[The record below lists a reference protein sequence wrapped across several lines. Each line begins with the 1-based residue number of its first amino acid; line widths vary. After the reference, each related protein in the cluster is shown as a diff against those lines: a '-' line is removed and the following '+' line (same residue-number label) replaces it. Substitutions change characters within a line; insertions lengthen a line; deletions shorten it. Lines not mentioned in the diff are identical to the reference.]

1 VLTQGLS
8 IVLSLAGIAGFTLL
22 LAAVAASQQA
32 FLSLTEGQA
41 RRLGDRGSRYVE
53 RLVEFVRNPHQLII
67 TAILATGVFAAGAT
81 LSFVLLCLRLGVGGS
96 RLLAGGLVVGLL
108 LAVAGRA
115 LPRAVVSARP
125 ESFALRLVPVYTV
138 VSAVFGP
145 LTWAVSSLLAR
156 ISQEVHDDMV
166 ATEEFKAVTEEDED
180 VPRLHDE
187 KRELIHSIV
196 ELGGTTAREVMVPRI
211 DMIMVEA
218 ATPRREVLKLIAEHG
233 HSRIPVF
240 DGSVDRIRGVVHV
253 KQLVMDG
260 SAVGDDAPIGQFARP
275 VMFVPETKKIDE
287 LLHAFQ
293 QEKTH
298 LAIVVDEYGGTSGMV
313 TLEDVLEEIVGEIED
328 EYDKEEESLL
338 EPLGD
343 GSYRVAAKIDL
354 DDLNEEMNLQ
364 LPTERSDTLGGFIY
378 ELVGKV
384 PSQGEAVQYQNLK
397 FIIDRVHRQRI
408 IRVRIQKDEAA
419 ARAQRA

>member
-1 VLTQGLS
+1 MLTQGLE
-8 IVLSLAGIAGFTLL
+8 ILLPTLGVLGFTLL
-22 LAAVAASQQA
+22 LAVVAASQQA
-32 FLSLTEGQA
+32 FLSLTEAQA
-41 RRLGDRGSRYVE
+41 RRLGPRGDPSVE
-53 RLVEFVRNPHQLII
+53 RLIEFVRNPHQLII
-67 TAILATGVFAAGAT
+67 TAILGSGVFAAGAT
-81 LSFVLLCLRLGVGGS
+81 LSFVLLCLRIGIGGG
-96 RLLAGGLVVGLL
+96 RLLVAGLAVGLL
-108 LAVAGRA
+108 LAVVGRA
-115 LPRAVVSARP
+115 LPRAIVSAQP
-125 ESFALRLVPVYTV
+125 ESFALRLVPVYAV

-145 LTWAVSSLLAR
+145 LTWAVSSLVAR
-156 ISQEVHDDMV
+156 ISQDVHDDMV
-166 ATEEFKAVTEEDED
+166 ATEEFKAVTEEDEEL
-180 VPRLHDE
+180 PRFHDE

-218 ATPRREVLKLIAEHG
+218 ATPRREVLRLISEHG

-240 DGSVDRIRGVVHV
+240 DESVDRIRGVVHV

-260 SAVGDDAPIGQFARP
+260 SAVGDDVPIGQFARP

-293 QEKTH
+293 TEKTH

-328 EYDKEEESLL
+328 EYDKAETLL
-338 EPLGD
+338 EPLDD
-343 GSYRVAAKIDL
+343 GSVRVAAKIDL

-384 PSQGEAVQYQNLK
+384 PSQGEAVHYQNLK

-419 ARAQRA
+419 ARA

>member
-1 VLTQGLS
+1 MLTESLGLVLP
-8 IVLSLAGIAGFTLL
+8 IVGILGFTVL
-22 LAAVAASQQA
+22 LAVVSASEQA
-32 FLSLTEGQA
+32 FLSLTEAQV
-41 RRLGDRGSRYVE
+41 RRLKDKANGGTE
-53 RLVEFVRNPHQLII
+53 RILEFVRNPHQLII
-67 TAILATGVFAAGAT
+67 TTILSSGVFAAGAI
-81 LSFVLLCLRLGVGGS
+81 LSFVLLVFRTTTMTGGQIV
-96 RLLAGGLVVGLL
+96 LGGLVAGLL
-108 LAVAGRA
+108 LAVVGRA
-115 LPRAVVSARP
+115 LPRALVSARP
-125 ESFALRLVPVYTV
+125 ERSALQLVRVYAV
-138 VSAVFGP
+138 VAGLFRP
-145 LTWAVSSLLAR
+145 LTWAVRTLLVRVSEEA
-156 ISQEVHDDMV
+156 HDDLV

-180 VPRLHDE
+180 TPRLQDE

-211 DMIMVEA
+211 DMIMVDA
-218 ATPRREVLKLIAEHG
+218 QTTRREVLKLIAEHG

-240 DGSVDRIRGVVHV
+240 DESVDKIRGVVHV
-253 KQLVMDG
+253 KQMVMDG
-260 SAVGDDAPIGQFARP
+260 SVAGDDSPVGEFARP

-287 LLHAFQ
+287 LLQEFQ
-293 QEKTH
+293 AEKSH

-328 EYDKEEESLL
+328 EYDTEETLL
-338 EPLGD
+338 EPLDD

-384 PSQGEAVQYQNLK
+384 PSQGEAVEYQNLK

-408 IRVRIQKDEAA
+408 IRVRIQRNEAA
-419 ARAQRA
+419 ARA